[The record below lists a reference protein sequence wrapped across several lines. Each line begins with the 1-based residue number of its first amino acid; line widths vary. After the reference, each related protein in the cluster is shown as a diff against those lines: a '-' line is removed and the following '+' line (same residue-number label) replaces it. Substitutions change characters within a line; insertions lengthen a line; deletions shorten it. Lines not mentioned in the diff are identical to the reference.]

1 MPAKRKCK
9 ETLQQVRERLV
20 REQRLR
26 KEKILRELLEP
37 EQLAVTED
45 ESESDNSESEDPEP
59 EDLDTSRSTAAVS
72 YQACLIFVICFA
84 LICLVCF
91 LSWFESNFVCYR
103 I

>member
-9 ETLQQVRERLV
+9 ETLQQVKERLI

-26 KEKILRELLEP
+26 TEKRLRELLEP

-45 ESESDNSESEDPEP
+45 ESNFDNSELEIVHTDKSKV
-59 EDLDTSRSTAAVS
+59 TAS
-72 YQACLIFVICFA
+72 SQKA
-84 LICLVCF
+84 LIIWFILIAVLVY
-91 LSWFESNFVCYR
+91 LSWFSSSYTCYYR